1 MIYTWCPSINKH
13 RDPTAKQSPCS
24 FLSGRNT
31 FFWFFLGGFMCSP
44 NRFSRKMSVWRNRR
58 YTFSRRIWS
67 VCLPNRYHFSRASL
81 CVHQTYR
88 FSRSTFLA
96 TTKQIP
102 IFQKHLILSS
112 TEQIT
117 IFQEAFFEY
126 QRTDRQFPG
135 RYLLRTDI

>member
-1 MIYTWCPSINKH
+1 MFFSFRQEHLFLIFFRRLYVFTEQIFQEDVSL
-13 RDPTAKQSPCS
+13 TKQKIHIFQEDMVGLFAEQIP
-24 FLSGRNT
+24 
-31 FFWFFLGGFMCSP
+31 FFQSLFMCSP
-44 NRFSRKMSVWRNRR
+44 N
-58 YTFSRRIWS
+58 IPI
-67 VCLPNRYHFSRASL
+67 LG
-81 CVHQTYR
+81 
-88 FSRSTFLA
+88 RSTFLA